1 MQSLIL
7 YYMLLDLFEVGEQV
21 SKADSDEDIIEGE
34 GCLVGEENVGAED
47 HSPRPALKQ
56 AHRMVRIPGENI
68 ITGSKM
74 NIFTATHT
82 QHYRQAV
89 HLAERNWSLNRNS
102 ANLIARWR

>member
-7 YYMLLDLFEVGEQV
+7 YYVLLDLFEVGEQV

-68 ITGSKM
+68 TGSKM
-74 NIFTATHT
+74 NIFTAT